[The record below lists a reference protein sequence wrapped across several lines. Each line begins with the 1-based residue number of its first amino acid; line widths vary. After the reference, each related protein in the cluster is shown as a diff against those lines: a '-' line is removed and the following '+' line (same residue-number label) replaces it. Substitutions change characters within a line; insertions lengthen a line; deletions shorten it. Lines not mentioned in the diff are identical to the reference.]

1 MDFPLQIFAAFF
13 CICSALENL
22 DKESV
27 CLRLKSIHYLNSTQF
42 IRLEKCL
49 SQLLFIFAFHYTDYA
64 AFFEMHR
71 HRQTRAM
78 QIPLH
83 SCLFT
88 SLFFI
93 LANKISL
100 KQFSEWIEL
109 NTHCVTHWWSS
120 WIIRNANRSKQM
132 KMRQRERGQP
142 KQSTHWCWLLYV
154 RLHCWL

>member
-132 KMRQRERGQP
+132 KMRQRGGSLN
-142 KQSTHWCWLLYV
+142 KAHWCWLLYV

>member
-22 DKESV
+22 DKEFV

-132 KMRQRERGQP
+132 KMRQRGGSLN
-142 KQSTHWCWLLYV
+142 KAHWCWLLYV

>member
-93 LANKISL
+93 LENKISL

-132 KMRQRERGQP
+132 KMRQREGAA
-142 KQSTHWCWLLYV
+142 
-154 RLHCWL
+154 

>member
-120 WIIRNANRSKQM
+120 WIIRNANRSK
-132 KMRQRERGQP
+132 
-142 KQSTHWCWLLYV
+142 
-154 RLHCWL
+154 